1 MLVQKIPKFHCGYIL
16 KREMMVE
23 MSAYLYQF
31 APLLYQNCMDG
42 IVSGCMLTATENSLV
57 VNSRSSVMKETF
69 IWSVSSGL
77 SSMPSPTSHRC

>member
-1 MLVQKIPKFHCGYIL
+1 MWVQKIPEFHSGHIL

-42 IVSGCMLTATENSLV
+42 IVSGSILTAMENSLV
-57 VNSRSSVMKETF
+57 VNPRSSVMKEIF
-69 IWSVSSGL
+69 VWSVNSGL
-77 SSMPSPTSHRC
+77 SSMPSPTSHGC